1 MELRDIHLKMIV
13 IVLGLS
19 SDPGVP
25 EAVTV
30 FTVNCV
36 SSSFS
41 WASFVDNSKHVPHI
55 NCNPP

>member
-1 MELRDIHLKMIV
+1 MELHDIHLKMIV
-13 IVLGLS
+13 IVFGLS
-19 SDPGVP
+19 SDRGVP

-30 FTVNCV
+30 STVKCV

-41 WASFVDNSKHVPHI
+41 WASFFDNSKHISHI